1 MVLPQPGFCRWLSEE
16 PSVEKRSCEYLLG
29 LAIPLPSS
37 HLRLTRHCLRRE
49 AIGDFPL
56 WLLPPLVSLPTSECY
71 CLTVT
76 STGFLESMI
85 RIDTGSC
92 SELCLCLPTH
102 RKFSVTSVNTQ
113 RDGMLSCAPQGKL
126 LYSFHRMNYTLLA
139 KAKGLRL

>member
-76 STGFLESMI
+76 PTGFLESMI

-92 SELCLCLPTH
+92 SELCLLAM
-102 RKFSVTSVNTQ
+102 FLI
-113 RDGMLSCAPQGKL
+113 MLSVFSSNTCPWSSL
-126 LYSFHRMNYTLLA
+126 VMSRTFVLFFLPIMFFTLCVSV
-139 KAKGLRL
+139 